1 MILKKLESLYNWIDN
16 LGPRIKTTI
25 IVMLLG
31 AVLYVCHIQYLEYVI
46 DQKVLDQGDTKSK
59 AEDYV
64 KDKSHDINHEV
75 TNILEKDLDAS
86 NVILLNYHN
95 TLTSSHGLSYRFL
108 TALTEKRRGI
118 NTVAQFKHFKELDYV
133 NYGDEIEKINQL
145 KYLRVDSINEYKESF
160 PNFTDILEISKC
172 QQAALYPI
180 HGQRDYIGMIIILY
194 NRPKKYELGYYQKVL
209 HEPIQNLAI
218 LLDYN
223 SYLKNNKI
231 N

>member
-46 DQKVLDQGDTKSK
+46 DQKVLDQGATKSK

-64 KDKSHDINHEV
+64 KDKSHDINREV

-108 TALTEKRRGI
+108 NALTEKRRGI

-145 KYLRVDSINEYKESF
+145 KYLRVDSIDEYKESF
-160 PNFTDILEISKC
+160 PNFTDLLEISKC
-172 QQAALYPI
+172 QQAAFYSI

-194 NRPKKYELGYYQKVL
+194 NKQKKYELGYYQKVL